1 MDVNENTILDL
12 TNFNLFANKIQ
23 PKKIKQEWKKKDKQR
38 FFHHC
43 ILLLSKEIYEKRY
56 EDDKV
61 LHPFLLPDFFPQ
73 DVWLLD

>member
-1 MDVNENTILDL
+1 MHTLLDL
-12 TNFNLFANKIQ
+12 ATFNLCHHNPTKM
-23 PKKIKQEWKKKDKQR
+23 KEEWKEKDKQR